1 MRKYQEEKNKY
12 KNRKREILLRILF
25 LLVFVLLGT
34 QIILSNAISS
44 SGDRLLML
52 DQKHQQLLSQNEQI
66 SKQISYLT
74 SLTTLE
80 NRAKYLG
87 FMNIIPS
94 LIICHKKASAIWPR
108 SCIICSSEVT
118 AHTSG
123 HLRPFLR
130 RHSLRRG

>member
-87 FMNIIPS
+87 FMKNVSVIY
-94 LIICHKKASAIWPR
+94 LQNTVNVDMK
-108 SCIICSSEVT
+108 EVE
-118 AHTSG
+118 
-123 HLRPFLR
+123 
-130 RHSLRRG
+130 

>member
-12 KNRKREILLRILF
+12 KNRKREFLLKVLF
-25 LLVFVLLGT
+25 LLVFALLGT

-44 SGDRLLML
+44 SGDKLLLL

-80 NRAKYLG
+80 NRARYLG
-87 FMNIIPS
+87 FLKNGSVIYLQNTVNVAM
-94 LIICHKKASAIWPR
+94 K
-108 SCIICSSEVT
+108 EVE
-118 AHTSG
+118 
-123 HLRPFLR
+123 
-130 RHSLRRG
+130 